1 MSQPFRKSGRVVEQI
16 RGGGVG
22 GGRFAR
28 GGWVYL
34 NVDVFLLKYDRA
46 DFVWVH
52 IEDGFQQSRLEG
64 RSNWVSHG
72 VQYPNG
78 SKLVSSQ
85 YTHTRVFAQNQ
96 NALCHMKETRNTWPT
111 LWSVH
116 AHCSAFCRLLTGQR
130 SHGALAGELP
140 SSTWLIG
147 RVRTEKAKFLLF
159 RGKRKSLKSFC
170 LKRLWGSGILP
181 SLLIKWNILSTVFY
195 DLPLQ
200 GCNLVSQLPHV
211 TTASTTRGWESE
223 KEVTLEQ
230 IEELK
235 APAVETSR

>member
-85 YTHTRVFAQNQ
+85 YTHTS
-96 NALCHMKETRNTWPT
+96 LCPKPKCT
-111 LWSVH
+111 
-116 AHCSAFCRLLTGQR
+116 
-130 SHGALAGELP
+130 
-140 SSTWLIG
+140 
-147 RVRTEKAKFLLF
+147 
-159 RGKRKSLKSFC
+159 
-170 LKRLWGSGILP
+170 
-181 SLLIKWNILSTVFY
+181 
-195 DLPLQ
+195 
-200 GCNLVSQLPHV
+200 LPHEGNQKHWANPGV
-211 TTASTTRGWESE
+211 CSRSLQCILQTPDRA
-223 KEVTLEQ
+223 EVTRSSCWWTTLQHMTYRTSQDGESQ
-230 IEELK
+230 I
-235 APAVETSR
+235 PTIQG